1 MATGTP
7 GVDFP
12 QAERPM
18 VITAPRITRPVSL
31 GAFLFALVVFALV
44 YFALPGKAR
53 PWAIIIIVLGALVA
67 SGGGAAITDLSS
79 RIYKK

>member
-1 MATGTP
+1 VGTLP
-7 GVDFP
+7 GSDQP
-12 QAERPM
+12 
-18 VITAPRITRPVSL
+18 TAAASRVTRPVSL

-67 SGGGAAITDLSS
+67 SGGGSAITDLSR
-79 RIYKK
+79 RIYKT

>member
-1 MATGTP
+1 MPT
-7 GVDFP
+7 
-12 QAERPM
+12 ER
-18 VITAPRITRPVSL
+18 VIDAPPTNVTAPSARPIGL

-67 SGGGAAITDLSS
+67 SGGGSAITDLSR
-79 RIYKK
+79 RIYKQ